1 MYKLDKMY
9 DYGNGGNM
17 SEKYLVRI
25 IKNELFNFKNVDY
38 GEIRYMNYSSVE
50 KKAKIEKN
58 DIVGLYGQNGSG
70 KTALVE
76 ALAIL
81 KYILAG
87 KEIPYQPYEGLLSS
101 QRSTKIVTV
110 FYIEHGQN
118 QYKAQYEVELCAD
131 NIEQKINLIS
141 EKLIYWQRGATWKT
155 QRDLEFR
162 NPYYDTS
169 SILDDIPVSFRS
181 ENFKGLKD
189 DIITK
194 RLRNL
199 AVYCAQKKLSVFFNR
214 LMLYKLADGDPTLRN
229 VMWGLADFGS
239 LYFQVVKVNQLADI
253 NRNTILP
260 VNVHTENNSLVMQ
273 GCLPLV
279 MGGQGKISENMY
291 MQLKEAVRGINIA
304 LKAIIPD
311 LSIELRPVNEE
322 PDKEGNKEIRV
333 EVYSVRGGK
342 EFLTR
347 YESEGIKR
355 IISLLSYL
363 ISLYNY
369 PEICLVVDE
378 LDSGIFEYLLG
389 EILGVL
395 NEEAKGQLI
404 FTSHNLRAFEKLNIK
419 NIVCTTTNPEN
430 RYIRLVGKE
439 KNHNPRDFYIRTITI
454 GGQKEEL
461 YDEADLQSIGYAF
474 RRACDIKKPEMK
486 LHFSDNFR
494 KKLEGSAV
502 EAERNYSEL
511 NPYRL

>member
-1 MYKLDKMY
+1 MDKMY
-9 DYGNGGNM
+9 ENKKTGGNM
-17 SEKYLVRI
+17 REKNLVRI
-25 IKNELFNFKNVDY
+25 IKNELINFKNVAY
-38 GEIRYMNYSSVE
+38 GEVRYMNYSSVE
-50 KKAKIEKN
+50 NNAQIVN
-58 DIVGLYGQNGSG
+58 RDVVGLYGQNGSG

-87 KEIPYQPYEGLLSS
+87 EAVPYQPYEGLIDDHS
-101 QRSTKIVTV
+101 STKIITV
-110 FYIEHGQN
+110 FYIEHGQDK
-118 QYKAQYEVELCAD
+118 YKAQYEVTLGAD
-131 NIEQKINLIS
+131 HSEQKINLIS

-155 QRDLEFR
+155 QRILEFC
-162 NPYYDTS
+162 NPYYDS
-169 SILDDIPVSFRS
+169 NFIMDDITASIHPESLKELGDNILS
-181 ENFKGLKD
+181 QGLQ
-189 DIITK
+189 
-194 RLRNL
+194 NL
-199 AVYCAQKKLSVFFNR
+199 AVYCAQKKLSILFNR
-214 LMLYKLADGDPTLRN
+214 LMLYKLADGNPHLCH
-229 VMWGLADFGS
+229 VLWSLGDFGAM
-239 LYFQVVKVNQLADI
+239 YFQVVQVSQLAEI

-260 VNVHTENNSLVMQ
+260 VNVHAENNGFIIQ

-279 MGGQGKISENMY
+279 MGGQGEIPESLY
-291 MQLKEAVRGINIA
+291 VQLEEAIRGINIA

-311 LSIELRPVNEE
+311 LKIELRPVNEE
-322 PDKEGNKEIRV
+322 LNKEGNKEIRV
-333 EVYSVRGGK
+333 EVYSVREGK

-355 IISLLSYL
+355 IISLLGYL

-395 NEEAKGQLI
+395 SEEARGQMI
-404 FTSHNLRAFEKLNIK
+404 FTSHNLRAFEKMNIK
-419 NIVCTTTNPEN
+419 NIVCTTTNPKN

-474 RRACDIKKPEMK
+474 RRASGAKKSDIKI
-486 LHFSDNFR
+486 HFSDKFR
-494 KKLEGSAV
+494 GKLEGGSTKT
-502 EAERNYSEL
+502 ERGCVDG
-511 NPYRL
+511 